1 MAVRKSPRWSP
12 QEATGMR
19 RRGNGRKRTSTWR
32 VVSTNVRG
40 KFSGAS
46 HSSQL
51 QGSKGV
57 INKGPAELIHH
68 GEKGAPILKFVIKNL
83 VPKVSGT
90 GKGEM

>member
-51 QGSKGV
+51 QGR
-57 INKGPAELIHH
+57 
-68 GEKGAPILKFVIKNL
+68 
-83 VPKVSGT
+83 KVSSIRALRNLFT
-90 GKGEM
+90 MERRALQS